1 MIGCSSL
8 KIEHNTKDTIN
19 TYLTNNFFSGL
30 LVINPKTGDTIS
42 SYNNTKYFT
51 PASNAKIFTLYVA
64 QKILPKKTPIL
75 KYRIY
80 KDTTFI
86 HGTGDP
92 TFLHPY
98 FKDST
103 IVNFLK
109 PHKNIVLSLNN
120 YSGKRYGA
128 GWAWDDYDAYYA
140 AEINSFPIYGN
151 IVTIDSNKVIPNYF
165 KDSIFFSKTKKK
177 RERNKNLFYID
188 STYKKTTKIP
198 FITHKSLIKELLE
211 NRLGKEIKLTNKTP
225 HEDYKTLYG
234 IPTDSLYK
242 RMMHESDNFIAE
254 QLLLIISSTLSDTLS
269 SFNARNYAL
278 KTLFK
283 DIKQVPRWVD
293 GSGLSRYNLCTPESI
308 VDLLHKIYNETP
320 REQLFNIFPA
330 GGVSGTIKHN
340 FKGKVNPYIYAKS
353 GSLSNNYCLSGYLI
367 TKKGETLIFS
377 FMNNHFKEPTSTIKN
392 KMEIVLKAIRDTY

>member
-8 KIEHNTKDTIN
+8 KVKHNTKSTIN
-19 TYLTNNFFSGL
+19 NYLTNNYFSGL
-30 LVINPKTGDTIS
+30 LIINPKTGDTIS
-42 SYNNTKYFT
+42 SYNSTKYFT

-64 QKILPKKTPIL
+64 QKTLPKKTPIL
-75 KYRIY
+75 KYYIN
-80 KDTTFI
+80 KDTIFI
-86 HGTGDP
+86 KGTGNP

-103 IVNFLK
+103 VFNFLK
-109 PHKNIVLSLNN
+109 PYNNISLSLNN
-120 YSGKRYGA
+120 YTGKKYGA
-128 GWAWDDYDAYYA
+128 GWAWDDYDAYYS
-140 AEINSFPIYGN
+140 AETNSFPIYGN
-151 IVTIDSNKVIPNYF
+151 VITIDSNKVIPNYF
-165 KDSIFFSKTKKK
+165 KDSILFSKTRKK

-211 NRLGKEIKLTNKTP
+211 NRLGKEIKLTNNAP
-225 HEDYKTLYG
+225 YVDYKTLYG

-254 QLLLIISSTLSDTLS
+254 QLLLMISSTLSDTLS

-283 DIKQVPRWVD
+283 DIKQAPKWVD

-308 VDLLHKIYNETP
+308 VHVLHKIYNETP
-320 REQLFNIFPA
+320 KEKLFTIFST

-340 FKGKVNPYIYAKS
+340 FKGNPNPYIYAKS

-367 TKKGETLIFS
+367 TKKRETLIFS
-377 FMNNHFKEPTSTIKN
+377 FMNNHFKEPTSVIKK